1 MAVSGF
7 LGKLFGGEA
16 GKPGAADGL
25 LRAYGKLP
33 MYAEYRR
40 LELSPGL
47 PTVFSQWM
55 DAGRL
60 AWVQSPSRS
69 PQGVTCSCRL
79 LLRLNDPREM
89 VIARL
94 WDSRDS
100 LGRVFPFAFF
110 VTCPA
115 EALGDTPAAR
125 WSAAWSVH
133 DQLDAAY
140 GEVSALG
147 SGGDFYKRFQK
158 RGVDLRPAD
167 PAERSAAANSVAE
180 KLDAQDVFRA
190 WAPTDL
196 DPAAWAGGLA
206 RRCERWRGA
215 GVPESAL
222 RLPLSPKHDAL
233 AQETTWLRWIEPLAS
248 RGGRP
253 LSVIDSRESNGAR
266 SMTLLFR
273 DLTPGDFQF
282 ATTDADAHPD
292 QERLSRPPPGESAVA
307 SPPDGAFASWL
318 LERAPRPA

>member
-7 LGKLFGGEA
+7 LGKLFGGDA
-16 GKPGAADGL
+16 GKAGTADGL

-40 LELSPGL
+40 LEVSPGL
-47 PTVFSQWM
+47 PTTFSQWM

-60 AWVQSPSRS
+60 AWVQSPTKT
-69 PQGVTCSCRL
+69 PHGVTCNCRL
-79 LLRLNDPREM
+79 LLRLNDPKELI
-89 VIARL
+89 VARL

-115 EALGDTPAAR
+115 DALGDSPATRWNAAR
-125 WSAAWSVH
+125 AVH
-133 DQLDAAY
+133 DQLEAVH

-147 SGGDFYKRFQK
+147 SGGDFYKRFHK
-158 RGVDLRPAD
+158 RGVDLRPAE
-167 PAERSAAANSVAE
+167 PTERSASALSAADR
-180 KLDAQDVFRA
+180 LDAGEVFRG
-190 WAPTDL
+190 WAPNEL

-206 RRCERWRGA
+206 RRCERWRGPA
-215 GVPESAL
+215 LPESAL

-233 AQETTWLRWIEPLAS
+233 AQETAWLRWIEPLAA

-253 LSVIDSRESNGAR
+253 ISIIDSSESTGVNA
-266 SMTLLFR
+266 MTLLFR

-282 ATTDADAHPD
+282 ATSDADAHPD
-292 QERLSRPPPGESAVA
+292 QERLSRPPPGESGVG
-307 SPPDGAFASWL
+307 SPPEGSLASWL